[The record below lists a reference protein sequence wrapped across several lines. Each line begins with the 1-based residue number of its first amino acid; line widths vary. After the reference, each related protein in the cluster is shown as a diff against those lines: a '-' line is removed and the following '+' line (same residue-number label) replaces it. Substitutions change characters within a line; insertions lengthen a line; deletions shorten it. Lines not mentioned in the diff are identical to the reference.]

1 MALKCPQRPIEWHLS
16 VMCQPLKTI
25 CEGIILSNEKRP
37 DEIPSWWENRRGESA
52 GQGDLGLNLNKNLE
66 DLPRGQSKKEMLEIH
81 EDHPLQNKSPFENG
95 MYSWRPHTW
104 RGNKYLSIFTVY
116 RHLLTSIV
124 QEKGTWKVLKKYFWR
139 LLKGISKLDF
149 QSDLK
154 AYHRLWGWVKEGNEP
169 GVTWVFRGKLY
180 AGARRPDAS
189 TVNSSSSRRSKC
201 SA

>member
-1 MALKCPQRPIEWHLS
+1 
-16 VMCQPLKTI
+16 MCQPLKTI
-25 CEGIILSNEKRP
+25 CEGILLSNEKRP

-81 EDHPLQNKSPFENG
+81 EDHPLQNNSLFTNG
-95 MYSWRPHTW
+95 IFLWRSHTW
-104 RGNKYLSIFTVY
+104 RGSQYLSVFTVY
-116 RHLLTSIV
+116 RPLLTSIV
-124 QEKGTWKVLKKYFWR
+124 QQKGKWRVLKRYFWR
-139 LLKGISKLDF
+139 WLKGISKLDF